1 MWLGKDG
8 EELERKNVD
17 LDKLDCHKI
26 HKSLDMVAAI
36 SNCRG
41 GDQLTGFVST
51 LEVVL
56 YKLSKI
62 DSPVV
67 YL

>member
-1 MWLGKDG
+1 MFRANIVWLGEDG

-51 LEVVL
+51 LEV
-56 YKLSKI
+56 S
-62 DSPVV
+62 SVV
-67 YL
+67 